1 MEQKEKYE
9 AAMMRL
15 KGQLDEMK
23 SKDGVFAN
31 YILLSESTEDAD
43 MTTIMTNAKGRAIA
57 RMLCCVAIEDS
68 SLKRLAAMAFVLAMK
83 LDDEF
88 RATVMMLLENTDGV
102 QELKEKHG
110 LS

>member
-9 AAMMRL
+9 AAMKRL

-31 YILLSESTEDAD
+31 YLLLGESTEDAG
-43 MTTIMTNAKGRAIA
+43 MNTIMIGAKGGAIV
-57 RMLCCVAIEDS
+57 RMLCRVAIEDS
-68 SLKRLAAMAFVLAMK
+68 LLKRLAALAFVLAME

-88 RATVMMLLENTDGV
+88 RSTVMMLLKNTDEV
-102 QELKEKHG
+102 QELK
-110 LS
+110 